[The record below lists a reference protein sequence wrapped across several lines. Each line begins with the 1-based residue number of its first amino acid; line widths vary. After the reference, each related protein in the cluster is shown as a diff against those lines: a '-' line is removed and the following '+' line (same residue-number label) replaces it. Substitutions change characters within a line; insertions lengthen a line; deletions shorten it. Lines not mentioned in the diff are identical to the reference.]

1 MTEPINNMICVLVFG
16 IMFCYTSLWCTCCV
30 WPLDMYVAYVVPV
43 IHMFTNVFMSKNEHL
58 SFLLQMTCIELASV
72 PLNSTHI
79 VGFNRFF
86 KQQKEYF
93 YNTCIL
99 FQAGLV
105 MGMALGQHRWRW
117 LWVYTNNNAHT
128 RQARAQK
135 MVHGE
140 VSHPYATSLSTIFIF
155 YQHHLG
161 WAKCK
166 QF

>member
-1 MTEPINNMICVLVFG
+1 MIVCRNLV
-16 IMFCYTSLWCTCCV
+16 MFWYTGLWCTCCV
-30 WPLDMYVAYVVPV
+30 WPLDMQSCHSYAFYV
-43 IHMFTNVFMSKNEHL
+43 KNEHL
-58 SFLLQMTCIELASV
+58 SFLLQMTSIELASV
-72 PLNSTHI
+72 PLHSTLI

-117 LWVYTNNNAHT
+117 LWRYTNNAHT

-140 VSHPYATSLSTIFIF
+140 VSHPYATSFEHYFYILSTSLRVSQMQTF
-155 YQHHLG
+155 LN
-161 WAKCK
+161 
-166 QF
+166 